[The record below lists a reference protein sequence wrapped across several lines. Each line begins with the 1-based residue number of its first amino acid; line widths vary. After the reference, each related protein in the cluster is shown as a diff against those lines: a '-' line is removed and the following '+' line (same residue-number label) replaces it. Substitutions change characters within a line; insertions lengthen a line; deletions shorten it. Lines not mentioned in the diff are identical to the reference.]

1 MPPQRKVL
9 PQITQAIEQVRKD
22 LMVAMG
28 ELAYAVKADF
38 LRDREEL
45 RKQHN
50 EIVALL
56 ARFDDLEERH
66 NILNDTV
73 FKLADRLEQ

>member
-1 MPPQRKVL
+1 MPPTRKVL
-9 PQITQAIEQVRKD
+9 PQITDAIEQVRKD

-45 RKQHN
+45 RKLHN
-50 EIVALL
+50 ENVEM
-56 ARFDDLEERH
+56 RQRVDDLEYRINMAGEDH
-66 NILNDTV
+66 GH
-73 FKLADRLEQ
+73 KEAK